1 MIYTSTSCLKNPKN
15 ITKVLDEYQKAGI
28 KQVELGSVH
37 EYFDINELKR
47 YDFEF
52 LIHNYFPPPKKPFNL
67 NLASQNKNILK
78 KSKNLVKHAIELC
91 GKIESPLYTFH
102 AGFTIDP
109 PKLGKPLPKDEFT
122 ERTIAIKTY
131 VESIDEILDFS
142 NSTGIKIAMEPNV
155 VQKFNLVNG
164 KNELCLFAE
173 IDEIHKLFKLIKN
186 DKLGILLD
194 LGHTAV
200 TSHWLNF
207 DKDDFVEKCFK
218 KVLAIHVSNNNGLAD
233 QHKSLDENCWH
244 ASKLKMFKHIPII
257 LETMNLDINKIKE
270 NIKLATIKSEIKSYN
285 NGEKN

>member
-1 MIYTSTSCLKNPKN
+1 MIYASTSCLKNPSD
-15 ITKVLDEYQKAGI
+15 IIRVLNEYEKAGI
-28 KQVELGSVH
+28 ENVELGSVH
-37 EYFDINELKR
+37 KYFETKQIKKFN
-47 YDFEF
+47 FNF
-52 LIHNYFPPPKKPFNL
+52 LIHNYFPPPKIPFNF
-67 NLASQNKNILK
+67 NLASTNNEIRE
-78 KSKNLVKHAIELC
+78 KSYNLAIQAIDLC
-91 GKIESPLYTFH
+91 ADIESPLYTFH
-102 AGFTIDP
+102 AGFTVDP
-109 PKLGKPLPKDEFT
+109 PELGEAFPKENITDRKKAISIFIQEVMKVVDHGT
-122 ERTIAIKTY
+122 SRGIKT
-131 VESIDEILDFS
+131 
-142 NSTGIKIAMEPNV
+142 AMEPNV